1 MVPDMSCYAC
11 LLGKAK
17 LQPYPKGKQHA
28 RRPLERVYMDIMSS
42 GVTSF
47 EGFNHLLVIMDD
59 ATMYRWTYGIK
70 IKDEAN
76 SAVRKW
82 IGDIVDIRDKHPLEV
97 IIRDNLAMPMN

>member
-1 MVPDMSCYAC
+1 MVPDMSCDAC